1 MSLKMFAKGNEYK
14 ATNIR
19 THETFVV
26 TCVSYKNHTVTFVD
40 AKGNTYATNH
50 LVNSAFTYNVR
61 ALVHS
66 HHVYVD
72 SMAA

>member
-1 MSLKMFAKGNEYK
+1 MSPKMFAKGNEYK
-14 ATNIR
+14 ATNTR
-19 THETFVV
+19 THETFTV

-50 LVNSAFTYNVR
+50 LVDSALTYNVR
-61 ALVHS
+61 ALIRS

-72 SMAA
+72 SKAA